1 MSGAHWRSTVDN
13 LDTIFLGLTKEE
25 FDKLGTKG
33 AIGFNKAQT
42 GFAVN
47 IILCYS
53 ETEEGLK
60 DRLRENGAT
69 IVLTDSNAED
79 ARQGMLADPNFK
91 PGPNKLALP
100 PTPGVP
106 STWPRSVLIELADP
120 SLTRGAWR
128 VVCRD
133 PFNELMVVSVNPSK
147 AALRTLLEAA
157 GYAKDRDLSIYRE
170 LWRRS

>member
-1 MSGAHWRSTVDN
+1 MPDN

-25 FDKLGTKG
+25 FDKLATKG

-47 IILCYS
+47 IIICYS
-53 ETEEGLK
+53 ETEDGLK

-106 STWPRSVLIELADP
+106 STWPQYVLLEITSPHRPAA
-120 SLTRGAWR
+120 GWR
-128 VVCRD
+128 ISCRD
-133 PFNELMVVSVNPSK
+133 PFNELMVVQMDPGK
-147 AALRTLLEAA
+147 AKLIELLQSN
-157 GYAKDRDLSIYRE
+157 GYSRERELSMKRE
-170 LWRRS
+170 LWRRA

>member
-1 MSGAHWRSTVDN
+1 VPDN
-13 LDTIFLGLTKEE
+13 LDTIFLGLTQEE
-25 FDKLGTKG
+25 FDKLRTKG

-47 IILCYS
+47 IIICYS
-53 ETEEGLK
+53 ETEAGLA

-69 IVLTDSNAED
+69 IVLTDTNAED

-106 STWPRSVLIELADP
+106 STWPTNVLLEIANP
-120 SLTRGAWR
+120 SSPRAGWR
-128 VVCRD
+128 IACRD
-133 PFNELMVVSVNPSK
+133 PFNELMIVAAHPSK
-147 AALRTLLEAA
+147 LDLRIKLEAA
-157 GYAKDRDLSIYRE
+157 GYARDRELSMNRE
-170 LWRRS
+170 LWRRA